1 MGKPDFFYG
10 DRNKLDNWINQ
21 LLMHFALEGIDS
33 DKKRC
38 LIACF
43 HLRGEAEH
51 WMRPRLQNRLLRNQD
66 PEGIFSDFKKLIDE
80 MKTIYGLNN
89 DKRVAIRLIQG
100 LTQKASTSTYTA
112 KFKEYADK
120 TGWDYEALMEMYYR
134 GLKDNVKDELMR
146 LDEKK
151 RDTLEKVI
159 EEAIKIDDRL
169 YERSMEKRHTGQFRG
184 RTGYAPTSWTGNG
197 RRRDPDAMEIDATM
211 RVPKR
216 GNGGRAKGK
225 GNFGKPKGNKKE
237 TECYNCHKMGHYAR
251 DCRGPKRVRPQ
262 QEVNVT
268 TIQENEPPTDK
279 ARGFYDTFGMEGEAA
294 HELLHWSFCFSD
306 SCTIHYSSKMDAG
319 WFPSKPRKEFN
330 VIERK
335 HDPES
340 TSTSVHENDVITTL
354 ESDNDRLLKAELAR
368 IQTDHLTKN
377 ERAKLEQEMTNFQ
390 NSLLEQLETLSNE
403 TRACYEQQ
411 RDPPE
416 QLMELSR
423 IKGQTFDEYNQCL
436 KDLQQGWGNKQ
447 QRELNVI
454 ETIQPLQQARDHGN
468 IPRGRSPPPFGREAT
483 ILQENRPPTPDSNDD
498 YATVIDLEDS
508 PGQVQEMLL
517 DEPSSGTPEPT
528 PDQSQDH
535 ESATEEG
542 EVMETE
548 DESDYSDTESE
559 SNPLDVDLAHFTIEA
574 PKPVLDLIMKIQQYS
589 EEIFPI
595 VAGKRRMD
603 PRRLDILLSEI
614 RWMFWNYRQINNEHD
629 TQNLIKEHVPI
640 GSHFGSDGSYMTPDG
655 FHISKAMRDR
665 VKILSLRYHEV
676 CQMQELYQEEAV
688 TFPELKKK
696 LNAHL
701 RQWTLPPL
709 SPPGPALPVWNG
721 MILGHI
727 KARTSGRVKL
737 DSTTGKVRI
746 TPRDGPL
753 HWEICLEDSSS
764 TTYFSKND

>member
-1 MGKPDFFYG
+1 
-10 DRNKLDNWINQ
+10 
-21 LLMHFALEGIDS
+21 
-33 DKKRC
+33 
-38 LIACF
+38 
-43 HLRGEAEH
+43 
-51 WMRPRLQNRLLRNQD
+51 MRR
-66 PEGIFSDFKKLIDE
+66 
-80 MKTIYGLNN
+80 
-89 DKRVAIRLIQG
+89 
-100 LTQKASTSTYTA
+100 
-112 KFKEYADK
+112 
-120 TGWDYEALMEMYYR
+120 
-134 GLKDNVKDELMR
+134 
-146 LDEKK
+146 K

-279 ARGFYDTFGMEGEAA
+279 ARGFYDTSGVKGETA
-294 HELLHWSFCFSD
+294 HGLLHWSFCYSD
-306 SCTIHYSSKMDAG
+306 SCTIHYSSKADAG

-330 VIERK
+330 VIERQT
-335 HDPES
+335 PPPAYEAELGQRVIQ
-340 TSTSVHENDVITTL
+340 TSEQEDQKQIDKASYYLYQMENHVSRNAGHSASYAYAEQQMLNYQQD
-354 ESDNDRLLKAELAR
+354 LLKQTNELTTIYRTWVDEGNEPPTKVKKALQQKGTDFDSLNQMLAR
-368 IQTDHLTKN
+368 FQEHRN
-377 ERAKLEQEMTNFQ
+377 E
-390 NSLLEQLETLSNE
+390 LL
-403 TRACYEQQ
+403 R
-411 RDPPE
+411 
-416 QLMELSR
+416 
-423 IKGQTFDEYNQCL
+423 
-436 KDLQQGWGNKQ
+436 
-447 QRELNVI
+447 REGLREPREFNVI
-454 ETIQPLQQARDHGN
+454 ETIQPLQQARDHGD

-528 PDQSQDH
+528 PDQSRDH
-535 ESATEEG
+535 ESATEEE

-548 DESDYSDTESE
+548 DESDYSDAGSE
-559 SNPLDVDLAHFTIEA
+559 SSPLDIDLAHFTIEA
-574 PKPVLDLIMKIQQYS
+574 PRPVLDLIMKIQQYS

-595 VAGKRRMD
+595 VAGKRRMN

-629 TQNLIKEHVPI
+629 TQNLIKECVPI
-640 GSHFGSDGSYMTPDG
+640 GSRFSSDGSYMTPDG

-676 CQMQELYQEEAV
+676 CQMQELYQEEAL
-688 TFPELKKK
+688 TFPELKEK
-696 LNAHL
+696 LNTHL

-709 SPPGPALPVWNG
+709 LPPGPALPVWNG

-727 KARTSGRVKL
+727 KAKTNGLVKL
-737 DSTTGKVRI
+737 DFTNGKVRI
-746 TPRDGPL
+746 TPRNGPL
-753 HWEICLEDSSS
+753 HWEVCLEDSSS
-764 TTYFSKND
+764 TTYFSKNE